1 MRTKLAIRGGTPVIT
16 QTSRDFSEW
25 PILTAE
31 DEQAVLDVLRSRGM
45 SGTTITPRTRA
56 ILVVHMFGHPADMD
70 AFKEIS
76 RRRAS
81 RSWKTIRT
89 RMVRYDEPHVDRLI
103 EAYHRVLTHLDQLE
117 GLTSQDA
124 ITRWRTAH

>member
-1 MRTKLAIRGGTPVIT
+1 
-16 QTSRDFSEW
+16 
-25 PILTAE
+25 
-31 DEQAVLDVLRSRGM
+31 
-45 SGTTITPRTRA
+45 
-56 ILVVHMFGHPADMD
+56 MFGHPADMD